1 MSYNY
6 NAIQNSLAGSEDIR
20 MKHLIKEACKEI
32 MEEFVSRHSHLT
44 LNKVMSIGDG
54 LSMLEGKVDKLA
66 RKTEDLAV
74 QVEILGN
81 SVSSLSNLSSTGSST
96 NLFGADFLSSGSFSA
111 GDNRIDLGFSGAR
124 RFISSH
130 FPALIKKDI
139 NGKTN
144 RVTPM
149 DKIMYLIR
157 EQRGLLAL
165 DEDSE
170 ETKATKTKSAKFIK
184 NQPNSFSLI
193 VATELALEVDQA
205 NGNHRLNWG
214 EIDSILKNKY
224 YEKLEQIA
232 SPLCLPLQ
240 CCDHHWAAAALLSKS
255 YENNHNIKKSRS
267 NLDVSSSGSS
277 FVNSSSSAFS
287 PLAASLDSVESI
299 LSLSSPLSAP
309 SSPEQF
315 NSDINLNALIESAN
329 GGPSTDNVGAQQVQ
343 VAPAPRSR
351 RGVRRNYVGNLAV
364 PKRTM

>member
-6 NAIQNSLAGSEDIR
+6 STVQNSLAGSEDIR

-74 QVEILGN
+74 QAEILGN
-81 SVSSLSNLSSTGSST
+81 SVSSLSNLSSPGSST
-96 NLFGADFLSSGSFSA
+96 NLFGAGPSTGADFLSSGSFSA
-111 GDNRIDLGFSGAR
+111 GENRIDLGFSGAKR
-124 RFISSH
+124 LISSH
-130 FPALIKKDI
+130 FPALTKKDI

-144 RVTPM
+144 RITPM
-149 DKIMYLIR
+149 DKVMYLIR

-255 YENNHNIKKSRS
+255 YENNHNIKK
-267 NLDVSSSGSS
+267 V
-277 FVNSSSSAFS
+277 
-287 PLAASLDSVESI
+287 I
-299 LSLSSPLSAP
+299 
-309 SSPEQF
+309 
-315 NSDINLNALIESAN
+315 II
-329 GGPSTDNVGAQQVQ
+329 
-343 VAPAPRSR
+343 
-351 RGVRRNYVGNLAV
+351 
-364 PKRTM
+364 

>member
-255 YENNHNIKKSRS
+255 YENNHNIKK
-267 NLDVSSSGSS
+267 V
-277 FVNSSSSAFS
+277 
-287 PLAASLDSVESI
+287 I
-299 LSLSSPLSAP
+299 
-309 SSPEQF
+309 
-315 NSDINLNALIESAN
+315 II
-329 GGPSTDNVGAQQVQ
+329 
-343 VAPAPRSR
+343 
-351 RGVRRNYVGNLAV
+351 
-364 PKRTM
+364 

>member
-1 MSYNY
+1 
-6 NAIQNSLAGSEDIR
+6 
-20 MKHLIKEACKEI
+20 

-81 SVSSLSNLSSTGSST
+81 IVSSLSNLSYPGSSA
-96 NLFGADFLSSGSFSA
+96 NLFGAGPSTGAGLLSSGSFSV
-111 GDNRIDLGFSGAR
+111 GDNRIDLEFSGTR

-149 DKIMYLIR
+149 DKIIYLIR
-157 EQRGLLAL
+157 EQKSLLAL

-184 NQPNSFSLI
+184 NQLNSLSLI
-193 VATELALEVDQA
+193 VATELALEIDHA
-205 NGNHRLNWG
+205 NGNRRLNWGG
-214 EIDSILKNKY
+214 EIDSI
-224 YEKLEQIA
+224 
-232 SPLCLPLQ
+232 
-240 CCDHHWAAAALLSKS
+240 
-255 YENNHNIKKSRS
+255 SRS
-267 NLDVSSSGSS
+267 NLDVSFSGSS
-277 FVNSSSSAFS
+277 FVDSTSSAFS
-287 PLAASLDSVESI
+287 PLAASLNSAESI
-299 LSLSSPLSAP
+299 LSPSSLSAP

-315 NSDINLNALIESAN
+315 NSDINLDALIESVN
-329 GGPSTDNVGAQQVQ
+329 GGPSTDDVGAQQVQ
-343 VAPAPRSR
+343 MAPAPRSR
-351 RGVRRNYVGNLAV
+351 RGVRRNYVGNFAV